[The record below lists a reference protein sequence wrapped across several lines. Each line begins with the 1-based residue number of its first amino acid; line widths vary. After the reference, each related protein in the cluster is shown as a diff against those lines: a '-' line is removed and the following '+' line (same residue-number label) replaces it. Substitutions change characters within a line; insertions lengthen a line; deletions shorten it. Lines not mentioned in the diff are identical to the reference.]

1 MKLDE
6 IIIKLKKIMNTISP
20 NENIQPE
27 HNLKD
32 DLSYDSLELINLYF
46 EIEKEFKFELA
57 NEDLSDYELDTVKQ
71 LSEYIKTKVS

>member
-71 LSEYIKTKVS
+71 LAEYIKTKVS